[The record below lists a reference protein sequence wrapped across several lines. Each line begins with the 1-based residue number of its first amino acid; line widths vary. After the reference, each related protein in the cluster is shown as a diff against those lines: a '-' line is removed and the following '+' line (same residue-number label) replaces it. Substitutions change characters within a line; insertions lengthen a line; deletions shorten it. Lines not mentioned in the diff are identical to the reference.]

1 MILLSKI
8 IKSSSA
14 SGEQSGKTIR
24 IREIAPFIHEK
35 RSTANNNTTANQS
48 AEHHFH
54 YKEQLEIVSNKKDE
68 LARLKKELEIQ
79 KDEWHKAMNEEKN
92 RIQEES
98 EQLYRQTAEEGFN
111 QGFCDGAEKAKAEYE
126 SYISEARQVVL
137 NAKEDYCRK
146 LAESEPVMLNFAIN
160 LAEKIISHTV
170 RNDESAWANLIK
182 EAVTEVRE
190 QEEVKIYVH
199 PEWYEATLQHKK
211 ELEGIALHT
220 RELLIFPDSS
230 LEKMGCVIETPYGQ
244 IDASVD
250 SQLREMKRILF
261 EKLKEGAAN
270 EH

>member
-1 MILLSKI
+1 MSKI

-14 SGEQSGKTIR
+14 NGGKSGKTIR
-24 IREIAPFIHEK
+24 IREISPFIHEK
-35 RSTANNNTTANQS
+35 RSVANNTTANQS
-48 AEHHFH
+48 AEQHFH
-54 YKEQLEIVSNKKDE
+54 YKEQLEIVSNEKDE
-68 LARLKKELEIQ
+68 LERLKKELEIQ
-79 KDEWHKAMNEEKN
+79 KDEWHKAMHEEKN

-98 EQLYRQTAEEGFN
+98 ENLYRQTAEEGFN
-111 QGFCDGAEKAKAEYE
+111 QGYLEGAEKAKAEYE

-170 RNDESAWANLIK
+170 GNDEAAWGNFIK